1 MIQGQSLDGAFA
13 EAQHVDADP
22 SPESHIA
29 SYIALSR
36 VKQLIGIYI
45 LQAFSPL
52 LFTRGPP
59 KGPHL
64 LMKKL
69 RREITHE
76 EMLQ

>member
-1 MIQGQSLDGAFA
+1 MIQGQSLNGAFA
-13 EAQHVDADP
+13 DAQHVDADP

-52 LFTRGPP
+52 FLAA
-59 KGPHL
+59 L
-64 LMKKL
+64 AYE
-69 RREITHE
+69 EIAP
-76 EMLQ
+76 

>member
-1 MIQGQSLDGAFA
+1 MIQGQSLNGAFA
-13 EAQHVDADP
+13 DAQHVDADP

-36 VKQLIGIYI
+36 VKKLIGIYI
-45 LQAFSPL
+45 RQAFSPL
-52 LFTRGPP
+52 LFTRGPST
-59 KGPHL
+59 GPHL

-69 RREITHE
+69 RGEITHA